1 MDVVGFAFDFSDR
14 HPQAACNPWYTGVE
28 MVQGGL
34 VQTLSSELGHENHME
49 RQTIDTV
56 VVTNKALVGHEF
68 DSSLDVLLVKSR
80 IVVKRMLANRTQTSS
95 KFYHDVPCV
104 VAKSLITKYQKNRKC
119 KKVRNPVIPICGDK
133 GTQVK
138 LESNNQLRIPAITK
152 KQSIQIHPLKPII
165 GHVRSVEFFKRDG
178 RWFLSYTYNTPVN
191 TVECHGFIGVD
202 RNAVGNV
209 ATLADPENG
218 HVERLGPD
226 IKQWKDNLRN
236 RKAKLQ
242 SKKAFGACKK
252 LKRKQSNR
260 TRDIN
265 HKVSK
270 QVVDYAATHCKSIV
284 LEDLGKIRDSKK
296 CGKYVQ
302 KSNWSYFQLE
312 QYVKY
317 KASLRG
323 ITVIYIDPRNT
334 SKGCSRCGHV
344 NTVSGK
350 KFKCKQCGHIDHRD
364 ANAAFNIALR
374 GQTDNER
381 ELSARLID
389 DPQTSKGVTQCI
401 V

>member
-1 MDVVGFAFDFSDR
+1 
-14 HPQAACNPWYTGVE
+14 
-28 MVQGGL
+28 
-34 VQTLSSELGHENHME
+34 ME
-49 RQTIDTV
+49 RQPKDTMI
-56 VVTNKALVGHEF
+56 VTNKSLVGHEF
-68 DSSLDVLLVKSR
+68 DSVLDGLLIKCRTAVK
-80 IVVKRMLANRTQTSS
+80 KMLANRHLNSS
-95 KFYHDVPCV
+95 KFYPEIPCV
-104 VAKSLITKYQKNRKC
+104 VSKSLITKYQKNLKC
-119 KKVRNPVIPICGDK
+119 KKVHTPVIPVCGDK
-133 GTQVK
+133 GKQIK
-138 LESNNQLRIPAITK
+138 LESNNQLRIPAITR
-152 KQSIQIHPLKPII
+152 KQSIKIHPLKPIV
-165 GHVRSVEFFKRDG
+165 GFARSVEFFKRDS

-191 TVECHGFIGVD
+191 AVTCQGFVGID

-209 ATLADPENG
+209 ATLADPSTG

-226 IKQWKDNLRN
+226 IKQWKDNLKS

-242 SKKAFGACKK
+242 SKKAFGALQK

-260 TRDIN
+260 TKDIN

-270 QVVDYAATHCKSIV
+270 QIVNYAVTHRKSIV

-323 ITVIYIDPRNT
+323 VSVVYVDPRNT
-334 SKGCSRCGHV
+334 SKGCSRCGNV
-344 NTVSGK
+344 NNVNGK

-389 DPQTSKGVTQCI
+389 DPQTSKGV